1 MKKNILYIFVILLAS
16 NLKAQTI
23 DFMDVKISVVKMK
36 NCVQLNKINKYNST
50 SENEIDF
57 FIKEINNCA
66 YEDFFNSLLSAKLK
80 YKLND
85 FLFIS
90 LIKNIALEFYPKNIK
105 NQKLFVWYTLEK
117 SDFNA
122 FIQYSNRQII
132 VFCAFNNLLDN
143 VLYTDEDNIRYYD
156 VFYQNKIFNEEMYV
170 YRLNKQKKQKN
181 IFFDVYDFSEV
192 AKNNILKCDINFSN
206 HNIKYKTSF
215 KVNKS
220 LINFLDSLPNFELG
234 KIYTNSHSVSSQF
247 NNSIITNLKTQVN
260 KLDTIT
266 GINFLLKL
274 CQNIKYLNDSSKW
287 KQEKY
292 LFPEQTLFYNTGDC
306 DDKSIL
312 FSYLVNQLY
321 QIKSVGIIYNKQ
333 NHINVG
339 LLFKG
344 RPEMKT
350 ILFNGLKYIVCEP
363 TTDESFEIGT
373 CQNNLDFKNIKIV
386 EL

>member
-1 MKKNILYIFVILLAS
+1 
-16 NLKAQTI
+16 
-23 DFMDVKISVVKMK
+23 
-36 NCVQLNKINKYNST
+36 
-50 SENEIDF
+50 
-57 FIKEINNCA
+57 
-66 YEDFFNSLLSAKLK
+66 
-80 YKLND
+80 
-85 FLFIS
+85 
-90 LIKNIALEFYPKNIK
+90 
-105 NQKLFVWYTLEK
+105 
-117 SDFNA
+117 
-122 FIQYSNRQII
+122 
-132 VFCAFNNLLDN
+132 
-143 VLYTDEDNIRYYD
+143 
-156 VFYQNKIFNEEMYV
+156 MYV